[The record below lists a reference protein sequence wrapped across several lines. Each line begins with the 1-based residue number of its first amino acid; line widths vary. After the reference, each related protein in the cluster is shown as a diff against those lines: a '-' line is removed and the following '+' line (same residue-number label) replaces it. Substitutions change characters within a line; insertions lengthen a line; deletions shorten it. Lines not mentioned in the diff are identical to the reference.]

1 MPNYNENP
9 GELHFI
15 STLMQN
21 EFLLDN
27 FSYNEYKKR

>member
-1 MPNYNENP
+1 MPHYKGNP
-9 GELHFI
+9 TELHFI

-27 FSYNEYKKR
+27 ISYNEYKKR

>member
-1 MPNYNENP
+1 MPDYNGNAT
-9 GELHFI
+9 ELHFI

-27 FSYNEYKKR
+27 ISYREYKKR